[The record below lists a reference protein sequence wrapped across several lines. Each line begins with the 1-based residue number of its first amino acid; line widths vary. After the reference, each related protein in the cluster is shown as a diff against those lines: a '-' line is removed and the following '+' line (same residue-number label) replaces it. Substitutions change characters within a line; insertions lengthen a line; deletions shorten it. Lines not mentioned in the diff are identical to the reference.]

1 MKTTVRV
8 ISRRSQDGYALLVV
22 MGFFLVGALMLAGIL
37 SWCSNQAVQ
46 VEWNNQYNQSLAAAE
61 AATEKVL
68 SHISKDFQNGDGE
81 STVFSHLSSYQTM
94 IPSAEESEYWSGYRF
109 GNTEGQVN
117 QTLVGRVNPEQQ
129 MIMNS
134 QYQGLYGLA
143 ATYQVSSQARS
154 FNKLADVG
162 AAVRQTVQ
170 VATIPIFQFAIF
182 YSVDLEIHPGANM
195 DVTGRVHSNSKLF
208 TTPNSGVTLT
218 YKSHVTSAD
227 ALLIYAKKDGDL
239 RNLSNHGT
247 AIFNAEK
254 DANVSSLT
262 LPIGTSNSPDDVYK
276 ILEVPPAGEPALSL
290 LGQQRY
296 YNKADVVVVVEDGGI
311 ITAKTGA
318 YNSFTQMFRG
328 TNVASFVRSDKT
340 FYNGREDKT
349 VRATQIDVAA
359 FKTWAEAANP
369 VKSSKGG
376 SYIPNSIYVVDKR
389 TQDAGT
395 ESGVRLINGEQ
406 LPGQGLTVATPNPL
420 YVQGNYNIKDSSG
433 TSSGSNTTHT
443 KPASLVGDA
452 ITILS
457 PTWTDSANATKSLG
471 NNHTASDTTVNA
483 ALLGGIVET
492 KVRAGGL
499 EGYSGGVENF
509 PRFLENWS
517 NKTITYNGSMVVM
530 FYSKKATGFWSGTG
544 SYYTPPKRSWA
555 FDINFLDATK
565 LPPGTPKIRSMIRG
579 EWATLGASH

>member
-1 MKTTVRV
+1 MKTTMRV
-8 ISRRSQDGYALLVV
+8 TSRRSQDGYALLVV
-22 MGFFLVGALMLAGIL
+22 MGFFLIGALMLAGIL
-37 SWCSNQAVQ
+37 NWCSNQSVQ

-81 STVFSHLSSYQTM
+81 GTVFGQLSTYRTM
-94 IPSAEESEYWSGYRF
+94 VPSTAESEYWSGYQFSDTQGSADHTR
-109 GNTEGQVN
+109 V
-117 QTLVGRVNPEQQ
+117 VRVNPEQQ

-143 ATYQVSSQARS
+143 ATYEIASQARAI
-154 FNKLADVG
+154 NMLANVG

-182 YSVDLEIHPGANM
+182 YAVDLEIDPGANM

-227 ALLIYAKKDGDL
+227 AMLIYGKKAGDL
-239 RNLSNHGT
+239 RDLSNHGT

-262 LPIGTSNSPDDVYK
+262 LPIGTSNTPDDVYK
-276 ILEVPPAGEPALSL
+276 ILEPAPVGEPVSSL

-318 YNSFTQMFRG
+318 YNSFSQMFKG
-328 TNVASFVRSDKT
+328 TNVASFIRSDKT

-349 VRATQIDVAA
+349 VKVTQIDVAA
-359 FKTWAEAANP
+359 FKTWAEASNP
-369 VKSSKGG
+369 VKAIKGG
-376 SYIPNSIYVVDKR
+376 SYIPNSIYVLDKR

-395 ESGVRLINGEQ
+395 ESGVRLINGDQ
-406 LPGQGLTVATPNPL
+406 LPGQVLTVATPSPL
-420 YVQGNYNIKDSSG
+420 YVQGNFNIKDNGG
-433 TSSGSNTTHT
+433 TSSGANTVHT

-457 PTWTDSANATKSLG
+457 PSWTDSANASKSLG
-471 NNHTASDTTVNA
+471 NNHTAGDTTVNA

-492 KVRAGGL
+492 KVRTGGL

-530 FYSKKATGFWSGTG
+530 FYSKKATGLWSGTG

-565 LPPGTPKIRSMIRG
+565 LPPGTPKVRSMIRG